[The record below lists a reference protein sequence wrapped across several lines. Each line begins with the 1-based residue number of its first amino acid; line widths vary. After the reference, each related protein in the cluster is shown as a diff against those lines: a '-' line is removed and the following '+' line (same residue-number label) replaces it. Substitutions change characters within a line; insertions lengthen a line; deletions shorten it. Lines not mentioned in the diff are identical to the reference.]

1 VSGSRP
7 KGKARNPNVLA
18 EGPAAFRVELGE
30 RMRWLLDRF
39 DSRAQA
45 AEVAGV
51 TPEHLAS
58 YIAGRAKPP
67 FELVARLA
75 QARGASLDWIARGEG
90 LREQGASITE
100 GFAILPVFEA
110 EASSGHGRYATDEEP
125 RDQVAF
131 SRAWLN
137 AAIRAPEDKLRV
149 VFNRG
154 AANEPD
160 LRDGDAMLVD
170 TGFDRIVDDA
180 FYVFERDGRLADGNV
195 RRRAHRAQDPQSGVR
210 RADPV
215 AGRGR
220 SVAGVRPRALARRI
234 AVSRAQIAHLWRVT
248 TDSKIGRCHRR

>member
-1 VSGSRP
+1 MSGSKS
-7 KGKARNPNVLA
+7 KGKERLPNVLA

-90 LREQGASITE
+90 TRERGVSGTE

-110 EASSGHGRYATDEEP
+110 DASSGHGRYATDEEP

-137 AAIRAPEDKLRV
+137 AAIRSPEDKLRV

-160 LRDGDAMLVD
+160 LKDGDAMLVD

-180 FYVFERDGRLADGNV
+180 FYVFERDERLLTRLTEMFVDG
-195 RRRAHRAQDPQSGVR
+195 
-210 RADPV
+210 
-215 AGRGR
+215 
-220 SVAGVRPRALARRI
+220 RI
-234 AVSRAQIAHLWRVT
+234 ALKTRKAEYGAQILSREEAGQLRVFGRVRWR
-248 TDSKIGRCHRR
+248 GGLL